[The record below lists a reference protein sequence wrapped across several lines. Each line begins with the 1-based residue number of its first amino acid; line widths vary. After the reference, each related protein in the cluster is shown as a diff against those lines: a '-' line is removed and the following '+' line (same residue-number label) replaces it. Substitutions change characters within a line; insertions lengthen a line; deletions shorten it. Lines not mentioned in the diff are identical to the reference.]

1 MRQSSS
7 LVRSFAIAATCS
19 TLLSGCVVAAVGAAA
34 GGGYTM
40 GQERGPGGVMSDT
53 QIKTVLNANWAKDNS
68 EILKYVD
75 LNVFEGR
82 VLLTGDVP
90 NPQIRDQAVAAAQKV
105 DGVKEVINNI
115 NIGQRSTLGST
126 TSDNWILTRLR
137 SSLTFDGGVSSL
149 NYSLQVV
156 DGVVYILGS
165 SKNQQEKDLVINH
178 ARNTPDVVKVISYI
192 RIRPGSATSDTG
204 ASQSSD
210 KPKLAPVED
219 GNNGGASSSDTSG
232 MSDTT
237 PAYSAPAYTPPSYNA
252 PSYTAPSYNAPAATA
267 PSYKAPSYTAPSYT
281 APSYTAPS
289 YTAPKALTPPAA
301 PPASSGPGAIQEQPL

>member
-1 MRQSSS
+1 MRQPSS
-7 LVRSFAIAATCS
+7 LVRTFAVAAACG

-40 GQERGPGGVMSDT
+40 GQERGPGGVISDT
-53 QIKTVLNANWAKDNS
+53 QIKTVLNAKWAKDNS
-68 EILKYVD
+68 EILSYVD

-115 NIGQRSTLGST
+115 NIGQRTTLGST
-126 TSDNWILTRLR
+126 ASDNWILTRLR

-165 SKNQQEKDLVINH
+165 AKSQAEKDLVINH

-192 RIRPGSATSDTG
+192 RIRPGSTASEAGPAQTG
-204 ASQSSD
+204 T
-210 KPKLAPVED
+210 KPSLAPVED
-219 GNNGGASSSDTSG
+219 GNSGSAGSDSGGAGSDT
-232 MSDTT
+232 
-237 PAYSAPAYTPPSYNA
+237 APSYTPPSYNA
-252 PSYTAPSYNAPAATA
+252 PTYTPPSYNAPMATA
-267 PSYKAPSYTAPSYT
+267 PSYKAPAYKPPSYTAPSYT

-289 YTAPKALTPPAA
+289 YSAPKSLTPPAS
-301 PPASSGPGAIQEQPL
+301 PPASTGPGAIQEQPL

>member
-1 MRQSSS
+1 
-7 LVRSFAIAATCS
+7 
-19 TLLSGCVVAAVGAAA
+19 
-34 GGGYTM
+34 M

-53 QIKTVLNANWAKDNS
+53 QIKTVLNAKWAKDNS
-68 EILKYVD
+68 QILSYVD

-115 NIGQRSTLGST
+115 NVGQRSTLGSN
-126 TSDNWILTRLR
+126 TSDSWILTRLR

-165 SKNQQEKDLVINH
+165 AKTQAEKDLVINH

-192 RIRPGSATSDTG
+192 RIRPGSASDAG
-204 ASQSSD
+204 AAQSAT
-210 KPKLAPVED
+210 KNTQAPVED
-219 GNNGGASSSDTSG
+219 GNNGGAGDGGGSTSDTA
-232 MSDTT
+232 
-237 PAYSAPAYTPPSYNA
+237 PAYSA
-252 PSYTAPSYNAPAATA
+252 PSYTAPSYNAPTYKAPSYNAPTATA
-267 PSYKAPSYTAPSYT
+267 PSYKAPSYTAPSYTAPSYT

-301 PPASSGPGAIQEQPL
+301 PPSSSAPGAIQEQPL

>member
-1 MRQSSS
+1 MRQPSS
-7 LVRSFAIAATCS
+7 LVRSFALATACS

-40 GQERGPGGVMSDT
+40 GQERGPGGVISDT
-53 QIKTVLNANWAKDNS
+53 QIKTVLNAKWAKDNS
-68 EILKYVD
+68 QILSYVD

-165 SKNQQEKDLVINH
+165 AKTQAEKDLVINH
-178 ARNTPDVVKVISYI
+178 ARNTPDVVKVVSYI
-192 RIRPGSATSDTG
+192 RIRPGSESAATG
-204 ASQSSD
+204 SSGSTV
-210 KPKLAPVED
+210 KSTQAPVED
-219 GNNGGASSSDTSG
+219 GNSGGGTSDTSG
-232 MSDTT
+232 VNPDTAPGYT
-237 PAYSAPAYTPPSYNA
+237 PPAYNAPVTSTPSYTAPAYNAPVPAA
-252 PSYTAPSYNAPAATA
+252 PSYTAPSYTA

-281 APSYTAPS
+281 APKP
-289 YTAPKALTPPAA
+289 LTPPA
-301 PPASSGPGAIQEQPL
+301 PSSSGAGALQEQPL